1 MTRVPRSVLSAAAA
15 ALLAAPAPAPA
26 GQDGGA
32 ATFTRDVAP
41 ILQRSCQNCHRPG
54 SMAPMSLITYEE
66 VRPWAR
72 SIKRRTAL
80 RDRIGVMPPWFIE
93 KDVGIQ
99 RFKDDP
105 SLSDDEIALIARWVD
120 AGAPRGNPADLPP
133 PRDFGDGWEIG
144 EPDLIVRTPSV
155 TMPAAAPDRWGALDP
170 VPLGLTED
178 RHVAAMQVKE
188 FSDAP
193 GGVGGKFIFHH
204 ALMTMLDA
212 EGNASGMEG
221 WPNTTTGRFGWR
233 FDPEV
238 GRRVQAGSQLLYH
251 SVHLHANGEETTA
264 HLKVALKLHPRGY
277 RPTKT
282 LGSLGFGTP
291 DVDLRPGEAGQAF
304 HFYMTLDRHVRMT
317 TFSPHMHAPGVRFCL
332 EAIYGGRSETLSCA
346 GYDHNWIRSYQYAD
360 DAAPLLPKGTI
371 LHGVGYFD
379 NTAANPNV
387 VDPRNWTGFGHRS
400 IDNMLLHIG
409 PGGVAL
415 SDEELWAEVAAR
427 RASLNLAEGRTAIG
441 CPLCGVAEPPA
452 GERPAQ
458 NQDQ

>member
-15 ALLAAPAPAPA
+15 ALLAAPAPARA

-32 ATFTRDVAP
+32 VTFTKDVAP

-72 SIKRRTAL
+72 SIRRRTAL

-155 TMPAAAPDRWGALDP
+155 TMPAAAPDRWGALAP

-178 RHVAAMQVKE
+178 RHVSAMQVKE
-188 FSDAP
+188 FSDAA

-221 WPNTTTGRFGWR
+221 WPNTTTGRFGWT

-238 GRRVQAGSQLLYH
+238 GRRVKAGSQLLYH
-251 SVHLHANGEETTA
+251 
-264 HLKVALKLHPRGY
+264 
-277 RPTKT
+277 
-282 LGSLGFGTP
+282 
-291 DVDLRPGEAGQAF
+291 
-304 HFYMTLDRHVRMT
+304 
-317 TFSPHMHAPGVRFCL
+317 
-332 EAIYGGRSETLSCA
+332 
-346 GYDHNWIRSYQYAD
+346 
-360 DAAPLLPKGTI
+360 
-371 LHGVGYFD
+371 
-379 NTAANPNV
+379 
-387 VDPRNWTGFGHRS
+387 
-400 IDNMLLHIG
+400 
-409 PGGVAL
+409 
-415 SDEELWAEVAAR
+415 
-427 RASLNLAEGRTAIG
+427 
-441 CPLCGVAEPPA
+441 
-452 GERPAQ
+452 
-458 NQDQ
+458 